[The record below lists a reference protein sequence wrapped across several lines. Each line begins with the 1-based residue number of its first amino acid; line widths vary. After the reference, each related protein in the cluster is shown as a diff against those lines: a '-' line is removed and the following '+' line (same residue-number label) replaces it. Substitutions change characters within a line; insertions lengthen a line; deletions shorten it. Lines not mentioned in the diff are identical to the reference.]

1 MQLAV
6 CRGRPAKFP
15 SRSRPRG
22 TISSARSLRGMVK
35 WRSVGGPGDSARLA
49 RSDRTMDLPR
59 YCIVGARPVKA
70 IETEDGGMDILAY
83 DWSTGE
89 FARHMEFLTR
99 VCLPDEEV
107 EVVSQEQFDAQV
119 AELRARLK

>member
-1 MQLAV
+1 
-6 CRGRPAKFP
+6 
-15 SRSRPRG
+15 
-22 TISSARSLRGMVK
+22 MVK
-35 WRSVGGPGDSARLA
+35 WRAGGGPGDSARLA

>member
-1 MQLAV
+1 
-6 CRGRPAKFP
+6 
-15 SRSRPRG
+15 
-22 TISSARSLRGMVK
+22 
-35 WRSVGGPGDSARLA
+35 
-49 RSDRTMDLPR
+49 MDLPR

-99 VCLPDEEV
+99 AGWISSPTTG
-107 EVVSQEQFDAQV
+107 AR
-119 AELRARLK
+119 ANLRATWNS